1 MTAAAAEKNNL
12 SIIRLPISG
21 NTIRFC
27 YTIKGSFVC
36 VYISVV
42 VAIAAVVSGGII
54 EAPFF
59 NNYTTLRTNCKR
71 T

>member
-1 MTAAAAEKNNL
+1 
-12 SIIRLPISG
+12 LPVYIY
-21 NTIRFC
+21 I
-27 YTIKGSFVC
+27 
-36 VYISVV
+36 YISVV